1 MNDLNEEIKKSTEV
15 TGALKDLKEAAEVE
29 KDAKP
34 IVEFKVNNPI
44 ARIVT
49 WFRRLRKRQ
58 MTTFSMHLG
67 IPLIALPIVIITLL
81 AFIIALSSSTSKKQS
96 STIAPTSTPLALIEL
111 SKVGIFKVVKSDS
124 RVDYFLVLDGG
135 EAIKL
140 KLPEGISLNEI
151 INQKVI
157 VVGKFDKEMNYLE
170 VNNITLFE
178 EPTPTP
184 KPTIEPIPTLTPQPI
199 QTSASNPY

>member
-1 MNDLNEEIKKSTEV
+1 MDNINEEIKKSTEV

>member
-1 MNDLNEEIKKSTEV
+1 MEMIEEIKKSTEV